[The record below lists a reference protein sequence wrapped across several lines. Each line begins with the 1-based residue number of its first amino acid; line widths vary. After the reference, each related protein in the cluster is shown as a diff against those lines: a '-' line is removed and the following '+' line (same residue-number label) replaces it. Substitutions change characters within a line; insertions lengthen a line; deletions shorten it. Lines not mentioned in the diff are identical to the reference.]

1 MGHNTGRHCRT
12 NMDLSALEIIAVV
25 FLSVL
30 GLNAIR
36 NVTSFLFTTFLG
48 SWLQL
53 NVDLRQYGPWAV
65 VTGATDGIGKAY
77 AKKLASMGLNI
88 VLISR
93 TPAKLKETKI
103 ELETMEPSI
112 QVKII
117 AVDFTEDTA
126 IYQRIAAELGD
137 LKIGVL
143 INNVGMCDNFCE
155 PFTEIGSER
164 VIDDL
169 ITCNVVSVPRMI
181 HMILPGM
188 LQRKRGVIINI
199 GSIAG
204 VVSTPLGTL
213 YGATKAFVI
222 KFSRDLEYELR
233 GSGVIVQTVT
243 PGFVLTNMVKSNTR
257 LESSF
262 CVPNADD
269 YVAANFRTLG
279 LESFTASFWAH
290 KIQVSFYK
298 FGEYFFPEL
307 VHLGAFKSLAH
318 KRKTEF
324 S

>member
-137 LKIGVL
+137 LKTGVL

-199 GSIAG
+199 GSLAG
-204 VVSTPLGTL
+204 VVGTPLVTL
-213 YGATKAFVI
+213 YGATKAFVV

-233 GSGVIVQTVT
+233 GSGVIVQTVALSV
-243 PGFVLTNMVKSNTR
+243 VLTKMVKNSTQVQASIAAP
-257 LESSF
+257 L
-262 CVPNADD
+262 ADE
-269 YVAANFRTLG
+269 YVKANLRTLG
-279 LESFTASFWAH
+279 LESFTASYWFH
-290 KIQVSFYK
+290 KIQIALLTTI
-298 FGEYFFPEL
+298 EYFFPTL
-307 VHLGAFKSLAH
+307 TRFASMRRFKKLNLS
-318 KRKTEF
+318 
-324 S
+324 

>member
-243 PGFVLTNMVKSNTR
+243 PSFVMTNMVKNSTQVQASIAAP
-257 LESSF
+257 L
-262 CVPNADD
+262 ADE
-269 YVAANFRTLG
+269 YVKANLRTLG
-279 LESFTASFWAH
+279 LESFTASYWFH
-290 KIQVSFYK
+290 KIQIALLTTI
-298 FGEYFFPEL
+298 EYFFPTL
-307 VHLGAFKSLAH
+307 TRFASMRRFKKLNLS
-318 KRKTEF
+318 
-324 S
+324 